1 MRLRLLHFLAPLLL
15 LALPSCAQQDRVDA
29 PTFQTRMKEA
39 DAQLVDVRTPDEYA
53 KGHIAGAVHNDWLE
67 DGFLDRAQTLD
78 KSKPVLLYCAAGG
91 RSEEAVAALKKA
103 GYTNVVDLEGGFNG
117 WKRSNMPVAVK

>member
-29 PTFQTRMKEA
+29 TTFQTRMKEA
-39 DAQLVDVRTPDEYA
+39 DAQLVDVRTPDEFA
-53 KGHIAGAVHNDWLE
+53 KGHIAGAVLNDWLE
-67 DGFLDRAQTLD
+67 DGFLDRAKTLD

-91 RSEEAVAALKKA
+91 RSEEAVAAMKKDGFA
-103 GYTNVVDLEGGFNG
+103 NVVDLAGGFNG
-117 WKRSNMPVAVK
+117 WKRSNLPVAVK